1 MALSYLEKENLMLAE
16 KYIDRA
22 QELNPENTN
31 IATTKGIIIGRKHND
46 GKISEYREQISSL
59 RQNIELRASSIN
71 KLKTL
76 RPEEQVKLFT
86 GNEEES
92 VWGFLV
98 GKIFDNLKTIENL
111 SPIVTPSQN
120 KAAEEDRY
128 TDLFKSHMD
137 SNLVDTF
144 GWITHTQSRGG
155 YTRKEMGDR
164 GE

>member
-1 MALSYLEKENLMLAE
+1 M
-16 KYIDRA
+16 
-22 QELNPENTN
+22 
-31 IATTKGIIIGRKHND
+31 
-46 GKISEYREQISSL
+46 
-59 RQNIELRASSIN
+59 RASSIN

-128 TDLFKSHMD
+128 TDYLNHI
-137 SNLVDTF
+137 
-144 GWITHTQSRGG
+144 WILI
-155 YTRKEMGDR
+155 
-164 GE
+164 